1 MRTSASYHLS
11 IIIPAYN
18 KRAVLPD
25 TLRALEHQDLEND
38 FEVIVVDDGSTDGTL
53 DWLQQQ
59 VEIGA
64 SARPYP
70 LKILSQTNDG
80 AAAARN
86 AGAAIASGE
95 LLLFLDADIVASPQ
109 LLSEHS
115 AGQARYNQA
124 LVIGRVLPWPAVK
137 RGYASRIFEQSF
149 DLGEEARELS
159 PCFGLSQNMS
169 ISVRDFREYGA
180 LSNSQPPVED
190 DASGSQAVARSGFD
204 PMFPRGQDIEFAYRL
219 HGRGMHLHYCPQA
232 LAFHNHVMPIHD
244 LCTKIRR
251 DHRLLTLLLNQCP
264 QILHD
269 LDYLEDK
276 LPIDWHRD
284 AAQLVLRKTWRTALA
299 TLPAR
304 AALQLMCAGLE
315 RYRPSSSILQFLV
328 WKLLGAYQWLGLHE
342 GIRQHGWRSNATS

>member
-1 MRTSASYHLS
+1 MRTSTSYRLS
-11 IIIPAYN
+11 VIIPAYN
-18 KRAVLPD
+18 KRAALPD
-25 TLRALEHQDLEND
+25 TLLALEHQDLENA

-59 VEIGA
+59 AGIEVN
-64 SARPYP
+64 SRPYP
-70 LKILSQTNDG
+70 LKVLSQTNGG
-80 AAAARN
+80 AASARN

-115 AGQARYNQA
+115 AGQARYHQA
-124 LVIGRVLPWPAVK
+124 LVIGRVLPWPTVK

-180 LSNSQPPVED
+180 LSNSQTPVVD
-190 DASGSQAVARSGFD
+190 DAFSSQPATRSGFD

-232 LAFHNHVMPIHD
+232 LAFHNHVMPIND

-251 DHRLLTLLLNQCP
+251 DHRLLTLLFIQYP
-264 QILHD
+264 EILKD
-269 LDYLEDK
+269 FAYLEDK
-276 LPIDWHRD
+276 LPINWHRD

-299 TLPAR
+299 ALPTR
-304 AALQLMCAGLE
+304 AALQLMCAGLD
-315 RYRPSSSILQFLV
+315 RYRSSSSILHFLV
-328 WKLLGAYQWLGLHE
+328 WKLLGAYQWLGLRE
-342 GIRQHGWRSNATS
+342 GIRQHGWRPNAT